1 MVQYY
6 VIPDKKQEND
16 NYYDLQNQEGNDMGT
31 AGFHSEI
38 VREYLEHV
46 QTGLVNSNETSII
59 ETCFKSSLN
68 FL

>member
-31 AGFHSEI
+31 AGFHSEN
-38 VREYLEHV
+38 V
-46 QTGLVNSNETSII
+46 QTAGQ
-59 ETCFKSSLN
+59 
-68 FL
+68 